1 MENKFLGLTPPMGWN
16 SWNTFTWEISD
27 KLIREAADAM
37 ADSGLKEAGYEYI
50 VIDDCWSEK
59 QRDSNGRL
67 VPDHWK
73 FPEGIK
79 SVADYVHGKGLKFG
93 IYSCAGTHTCGG
105 HPGSFEHEFD
115 DAETF
120 AQWGVDYLKYDYCY
134 KPEHIPGEVLYKR
147 MSTALR
153 NCGRDIMFSACNW
166 GHDDVYK
173 WIRESGAHLFRS
185 TGDIQDNWESIKR
198 LALSQIGNECY
209 GGSFCHNDI
218 DMLVVG
224 MHGGSN
230 NEWINSA
237 EGGVNVI
244 ADSGEA
250 SLKLG
255 GCTDEEYRTH
265 FSLWAIMNSPLMIG
279 CDIRNMTPVTKEIL
293 TNKDVIAINQDIECR
308 GPYCIKQWNN
318 PDNVFSL
325 VKPLSNGDFAIG
337 MFNFSDR
344 PGEMSLQLWDIGIP
358 AASGR
363 GISAYDCWKHEE
375 LGRFSERFV
384 TTVEPHGCVV
394 LRAKVVRM

>member
-1 MENKFLGLTPPMGWN
+1 MENKFLGITPPMGWN
-16 SWNTFTWEISD
+16 SWNTFTWEIND
-27 KLIREAADAM
+27 KLIREAADAFV
-37 ADSGLKEAGYEYI
+37 SEGLKDAGYEYV

-59 QRDSNGRL
+59 QRDKNGKL

-73 FPEGIK
+73 FPDGIK
-79 SVADYVHGKGLKFG
+79 PVADYVHSKGLKFG
-93 IYSCAGTHTCGG
+93 MYSCAGTHTCGG

-115 DAETF
+115 DADTF
-120 AQWGVDYLKYDYCY
+120 AEWGVDYLKYDYCY
-134 KPEHIPGEVLYKR
+134 KPDHIPGEVLYKR
-147 MSTALR
+147 MSMALR

-166 GHDDVYK
+166 GNDNVYK

-198 LALSQIGNECY
+198 LALSQIGSECY
-209 GGSFCHNDI
+209 GGNFCHNDI

-230 NEWINSA
+230 EWINST
-237 EGGVNVI
+237 EQGVNVI
-244 ADSGEA
+244 ADSGETMP
-250 SLKLG
+250 KLG

-279 CDIRNMTPVTKEIL
+279 CDIRRMTSATKEIL

-325 VKPLSNGDFAIG
+325 VKPLANGDYAIG
-337 MFNFSDR
+337 MFNFGDR
-344 PGEMSLQLWDIGIP
+344 AGEMSLQFWDIGLP

-363 GISAYDCWKHEE
+363 GLSVYDCWKHEE
-375 LGRFSERFV
+375 LGTFTERFV
-384 TTVEPHGCVV
+384 TTVEPHGCAV
-394 LRAKVVRM
+394 LRAKVVKV